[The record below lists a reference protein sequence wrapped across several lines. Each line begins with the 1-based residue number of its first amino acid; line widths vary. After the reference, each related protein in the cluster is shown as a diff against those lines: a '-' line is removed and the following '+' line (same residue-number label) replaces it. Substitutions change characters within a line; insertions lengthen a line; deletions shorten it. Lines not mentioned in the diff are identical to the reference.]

1 MQRFN
6 APNSFIYRKESL
18 NMIYMFLAPG
28 FEEVEALCPLDLLRR
43 AGLSVTTVGVGG
55 FQITGSH
62 GITVCADINDVAFA
76 ARVDHTPEM
85 VILPGG
91 MPGTKNLDACETVHK
106 AIADAIGNDAYVCA
120 ICAAPMILGKLGLVR
135 GKNAVC
141 YPGFEK
147 YLDGATVSD
156 KKVVRDGKIITAKGM
171 GAAVE
176 FGLAIV
182 EALKGAKTADELAI
196 ATIAK

>member
-1 MQRFN
+1 
-6 APNSFIYRKESL
+6 
-18 NMIYMFLAPG
+18 MIYMFLAEG
-28 FEEVEALCPLDLLRR
+28 FEEVEALAPLDLIRR
-43 AGLSVTTVGVGG
+43 AGLEIRTVGVGSK
-55 FQITGSH
+55 TVVGSH
-62 GITVCADINDVAFA
+62 GIPVVADMTADEFTDDAP
-76 ARVDHTPEM
+76 DT

-91 MPGTKNLDACETVHK
+91 MPGTKNLDADETVHK
-106 AIADAIGNDAYVCA
+106 AIANAVKNDAYICA

-135 GKNAVC
+135 GKKAVC

-147 YLDGATVSD
+147 YLDGATVPE

-182 EALKGAKTADELAI
+182 EALKGEKTAEDLAV
-196 ATIAK
+196 ATISK